1 MIVGRVRGTNV
12 ASMTHRRIQR
22 VRLRL
27 LVAAGVAFTSG
38 RVISRA
44 HAATDSG
51 SSSDAGSS
59 TGAGTSSGDV
69 GSSTGGG
76 LDDSGSSTGTG
87 SAGDTSSGSSGEAGS
102 ETGLDHSQFNCGGC
116 YGRPFVANAEVCLA
130 TATRADGWSI
140 TRGAPAAADELP
152 ADDRAAL
159 VAFWSEAALS
169 EHSSIAGFHR
179 FALDLLRHG
188 APASLIAAAGRAA
201 QQELEHAQA
210 CFALASRY
218 AGERLGPTGLPIPDA
233 APVARTLAELAV
245 NTVVEGC
252 VGETLA
258 AWLAHEIHHD
268 ARDPQ
273 VRAAMA
279 TIAADE
285 TAHAELA
292 WATLRWALAAGGVPV
307 EHAVRSAFAR
317 ARADGAR
324 GPRVGVVAHG
334 LLPHHRVAAIL
345 RDGLAQLV
353 EPCARAVLAA

>member
-1 MIVGRVRGTNV
+1 
-12 ASMTHRRIQR
+12 MTHRRIQR

-59 TGAGTSSGDV
+59 SYAGSSSGSSGATGDT
-69 GSSTGGG
+69 GSSGGGG
-76 LDDSGSSTGTG
+76 LDDSGTSTGTG

-102 ETGLDHSQFNCGGC
+102 ESGIDHSQFDCGGC

-130 TATRADGWSI
+130 TATPADGWSI
-140 TRGAPAAADELP
+140 TRGASAALDELL

-218 AGERLGPTGLPIPDA
+218 AGEPLGPTGLPIPDA

-252 VGETLA
+252 IGETLA

-273 VRAAMA
+273 VRDAMA
-279 TIAADE
+279 KIAADE

-292 WATLRWALAAGGVPV
+292 WATLRWALAAGGAPV